1 MTFKEWKEI
10 ITSNCKS
17 IGTYQDHFI
26 PVIDTLAQILEN
38 RDITHKQWVLEGS
51 EPVVI
56 HVNKAGEPN
65 PVKNPLLVLEND
77 MNSLALSY
85 WRDLGLTPS
94 GLRKLNA
101 DVVIKEEKGGFE
113 ELLSKLS
120 G

>member
-77 MNSLALSY
+77 LNSLALSY
-85 WRDLGLTPS
+85 WKELGLTMAS
-94 GLRKLNA
+94 LRKLNA
-101 DVVIKEEKGGFE
+101 EVVVKDEKGGFE

>member
-77 MNSLALSY
+77 LNSLAMTY
-85 WRDLGLTPS
+85 WREMCLTAKS
-94 GLRKLNA
+94 F
-101 DVVIKEEKGGFE
+101 KEAKNVANESTKVGAFEKILE
-113 ELLSKLS
+113 EMSK
-120 G
+120 